1 MQGNV
6 YIYNIYIYAHK
17 HPEVDRIWDAQI
29 WFHFSDDLLKIH
41 EQSWTNPYTI
51 YCRMTHVY
59 A

>member
-6 YIYNIYIYAHK
+6 YIIYIYAHN

-29 WFHFSDDLLKIH
+29 WFHFSDEK
-41 EQSWTNPYTI
+41 SWTNPYTI
-51 YCRMTHVY
+51 YCRMTNVY